1 MVVAKLGLAAGLNLS
16 SWWCTPPF
24 AQAHKDQIYTLLLCI
39 VLLSRYSFDSFLF
52 FFHLLL
58 LWLFVCVVGSS
69 VCYVRVSAPLDSLC
83 LWRVESPQRVRARD
97 SRELLEPP
105 V

>member
-1 MVVAKLGLAAGLNLS
+1 MCCCMVVAKLGLAAGLNLS

-52 FFHLLL
+52 LFPSSFPLVVCLCC
-58 LWLFVCVVGSS
+58 WFVCMLCTCVGSS
-69 VCYVRVSAPLDSLC
+69 GFALPLACRESA
-83 LWRVESPQRVRARD
+83 ESE
-97 SRELLEPP
+97 SEGLS
-105 V
+105 